1 MGRWDRATDRGESD
15 IEVSELLLRTDVP
28 TISADHGGMVTSI
41 NERFH
46 EAYGWTAEDLVGRH
60 VTTIIP
66 SRFHDAHHTG
76 FSRFLTTGKPTILE
90 QPIELFVVTR
100 DGREM
105 PAEHFIVASESD
117 NRWIFAAMIRPLG

>member
-1 MGRWDRATDRGESD
+1 MGRWDRATDREGSA

-46 EAYGWTAEDLVGRH
+46 EAYGWTPEDLVGKH

-90 QPIELFVVTR
+90 QPIELFIVTK

-105 PAEHFIVASESD
+105 QAEHFIVASESD
-117 NRWIFAAMIRPLG
+117 DRWFFAAMIRPLA

>member
-1 MGRWDRATDRGESD
+1 M
-15 IEVSELLLRTDVP
+15 EVSELLLRTDVP
-28 TISADHGGMVTSI
+28 VISADHGGTVTAI
-41 NERFH
+41 NDSFH
-46 EAYGWTAEDLVGRH
+46 EAYGWKAADLVGKH

-76 FSRFLTTGKPTILE
+76 FARFLTTGQPTILE
-90 QPIELFVVTR
+90 QPIELFIITS

-117 NRWIFAAMIRPLG
+117 DRWIFAAMIRPLA